1 MKTEVINMRTRDEH
15 IDWCKQRARERCERG
30 DMLGALHSMG
40 RDLTKHK
47 DTKGHPWIHLW
58 LSAVTPHKISSK
70 ADVLKFI
77 DDYR

>member
-1 MKTEVINMRTRDEH
+1 MKTRAEH
-15 IDWCKQRARERCERG
+15 LDWCKQRARECCERG

-40 RDLTKHK
+40 RDLEKHP

-58 LSAVTPHKISSK
+58 LSSPKPHTISNK

-77 DDYR
+77 DEYIG